1 MTLPP
6 TASPAPAATQ
16 QPAEALQ
23 VTCGGHGRREPRVGA
38 LTAVKTQPLQY
49 GPARQARLRDARA
62 AATGGEINLMCRFTF
77 HS

>member
-6 TASPAPAATQ
+6 TASPAPATTQ

-23 VTCGGHGRREPRVGA
+23 VTCGGHGRREARVGA
-38 LTAVKTQPLQY
+38 LTAVATQPLQY
-49 GPARQARLRDARA
+49 GPARQARLRDTRA
-62 AATGGEINLMCRFTF
+62 VATDGEVNLMRRCAF